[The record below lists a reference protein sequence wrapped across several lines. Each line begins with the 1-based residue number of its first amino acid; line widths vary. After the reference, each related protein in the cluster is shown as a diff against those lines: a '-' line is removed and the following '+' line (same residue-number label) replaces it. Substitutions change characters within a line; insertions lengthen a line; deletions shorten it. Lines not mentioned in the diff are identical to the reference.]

1 MSTQVKII
9 KPRFDRALIVA
20 FTFVAL
26 AILAVVLP
34 YYKLADKRTCFG
46 IDGYVFRALEYDKLA
61 AFISSITAP
70 FLSLSVFILLFFTYK
85 SQKEELNETR
95 EIMKR
100 QASTMDKQ
108 QFETTFFNMLNLHQ
122 QLVNYTEPA
131 FGTSPAK
138 LIHGRDCF
146 ARFYQA
152 LITCFHAKVRDN
164 QDQMGL
170 HSSAYMDIYNRH
182 QSSLGHYFRYLYHL
196 VKFIDRSDVND
207 KKQYTSLIRATL
219 SSNELLL
226 VFYNGLNEHGLKFKP
241 LIERYQLL
249 KNMPFDKL
257 LDVNHKLLYTESA
270 YNISINAIPSPDN
283 I

>member
-61 AFISSITAP
+61 AF
-70 FLSLSVFILLFFTYK
+70 FTYK

-122 QLVNYTEPA
+122 QLVNSINYTEPA